1 MKKWFFGVLAGMTF
15 AFALIMLAGFLG
27 WYFRQRPPHV
37 EPGTTLVVEVEG
49 DIPEQLPPDIPSQ
62 LLGEPER
69 VTLIP
74 LVRNIEKAAADS
86 RITGIVL
93 KPARLSLGWAKLQ
106 QLRRS
111 LEEFRGKGKR
121 LTAVLDVA
129 GTREYYLASVAEKVY
144 LAPAGIL
151 DIKGMRA
158 EVMFFKDG
166 LGKLGIQ
173 ADMER
178 IGRYKN
184 FPDQF
189 TDNRMS
195 DAFREATT
203 SILDSVYGNF
213 IRTIAEARGKPVDEV
228 RALIERSGPFDPE
241 RAAVAGLVDE
251 LLYEDQVLERIEKES
266 QGTFHK
272 MALAE
277 YRRVPASE
285 AGLNASERIAVV
297 YAVGSIT
304 SGEDEFDP
312 FLSDKTLGS
321 ETMAEVLETVGE
333 DESIKGVVVR
343 IDSPG
348 GDAFAS
354 DAIWRGMNLLRE
366 KKPVVFSMSDTA
378 ASGGY
383 YLAMTGDSIVA
394 EPGTL
399 TGSVGIIYGKLNL
412 KGFYDK
418 LGIYKEVIPRGAFSR
433 MDSDY
438 GPYSPEERERVRAL
452 MSDFYQDFIAKVAAA
467 RKMTPEEVDRLA
479 QGRVWTGEQARQN
492 GLVDETGGF
501 DRALELLK
509 EKAGIPASAHV
520 ELIEFP
526 QRKPLWELLLSRA
539 EGGEARLPAPLS
551 RWLFEWRHLEAMASS
566 PLWAWLPV
574 RFDFR

>member
-1 MKKWFFGVLAGMTF
+1 MKKWFFGLLTGMTL
-15 AFALIMLAGFLG
+15 AFALITLAGVLG
-27 WYFRQRPPHV
+27 WYLRQRPPHV
-37 EPGTTLVVEVEG
+37 EPNTTLVVKIEG
-49 DIPEQLPPDIPSQ
+49 DVPEQIPPDISGQ
-62 LLGEPER
+62 LLGEPQR
-69 VTLIP
+69 QTLIP
-74 LVRNIEKAAADS
+74 LIRNIEKAAADS

-93 KPARLSLGWAKLQ
+93 KPARLTLGWAKLQ

-111 LEEFRGKGKR
+111 LEEFQSKGKK

-129 GTREYYLASVAEKVY
+129 GTREYYLASAADRIY

-151 DIKGMRA
+151 DVKGMRA

-166 LGKLGIQ
+166 LAKLGIQ

-189 TDNRMS
+189 TDSRMS

-203 SILDSVYGNF
+203 SMLDSIYGNF
-213 IRTIAEARGKPVDEV
+213 IQTIAESRGKPADEV
-228 RALIERSGPFDPE
+228 RALIESGPFEPE
-241 RAAVAGLVDE
+241 RAAAAGLVDE
-251 LLYEDQVLERIEKES
+251 LLYEDQVLEQLEKDS
-266 QGTFHK
+266 QGIPFHK
-272 MALAE
+272 IAFAE

-285 AGLNASERIAVV
+285 AGLEGDERIAVV

-304 SGEDEFDP
+304 SGKDEFDP
-312 FLSDKTLGS
+312 LLSGKTLGS
-321 ETMAEVLETVGE
+321 ETMAEVLETVSK
-333 DESIKGVVVR
+333 DDSIKGVLVR

-354 DAIWRGMNLLRE
+354 DAIWRRMNLLRE
-366 KKPVVFSMSDTA
+366 KKPLVFSMSDTA

-383 YLAMTGDSIVA
+383 YLAMTGDPIVA

-399 TGSVGIIYGKLNL
+399 TGSIGIIFGKLNL

-418 LGIYKEVIPRGAFSR
+418 LGIYKEVIPRGQFSR

-438 GPYSPEERERVRAL
+438 GPYSPQERERVRAL
-452 MSDFYQDFIAKVAAA
+452 MNDFYQDFIQKVGTA

-479 QGRVWTGEQARQN
+479 QGRVWTGEQAQQN
-492 GLVDETGGF
+492 GLVDEIGGF
-501 DRALELLK
+501 SRALELLK
-509 EKAGIPASAHV
+509 EKAGIAASAHV
-520 ELIEFP
+520 ELVEFP
-526 QRKPLWELLLSRA
+526 RRKSLWELVLSRA
-539 EGGEARLPAPLS
+539 EGDEARLPAPLT
-551 RWLFEWRHLEAMASS
+551 RWLFEWRHLEAMAGS

-574 RFDFR
+574 TFEFR